1 MGAKSKTLQGL
12 CRVVCDEKGELTNGR
27 GSKRARESAGMTF
40 VVYELAVRCRVRPP
54 APCAVPAAPRRS
66 SRGTAVG
73 HGSPLV
79 PTTAPR
85 RLGGQL
91 HAASSSHFPP
101 WCNLSV
107 TTCARSLQDARPVR
121 CCARSILISAKPP
134 DEQKLWIGGITA
146 GLLVSTVLI
155 VTLLSAVE
163 SALPAGWFGTLGNLG
178 SVPLG
183 LVFAALGAAHFAKKE
198 TFLGI
203 VPPLGTW
210 GGLWQV
216 PAPGAEN
223 LGLSYAEY
231 HTYWSGAAELLG
243 GLLLAASGVGL
254 VPVAVQQFDAFL
266 MLLLTLAVTPAN
278 IYMATHDAQMEGGP
292 PPMAYPDAHI
302 FGRDQAALLAG
313 FWKLAF
319 H

>member
-1 MGAKSKTLQGL
+1 MARLLCLFLVYGGSVASFMLPAARTSLRGATSEVQPFRGATSPSQHARALSKTQDPFD
-12 CRVVCDEKGELTNGR
+12 VP
-27 GSKRARESAGMTF
+27 
-40 VVYELAVRCRVRPP
+40 RPDP
-54 APCAVPAAPRRS
+54 A
-66 SRGTAVG
+66 
-73 HGSPLV
+73 
-79 PTTAPR
+79 
-85 RLGGQL
+85 
-91 HAASSSHFPP
+91 
-101 WCNLSV
+101 
-107 TTCARSLQDARPVR
+107 
-121 CCARSILISAKPP
+121 ILISAKPP

-155 VTLLSAVE
+155 VTLLSALE

-216 PAPGAEN
+216 PAPGAEK

-302 FGRDQAALLAG
+302 FRGVIQAVLLAG

>member
-1 MGAKSKTLQGL
+1 MARLL
-12 CRVVCDEKGELTNGR
+12 CLLLLHGGSVASFMLPNRASLR
-27 GSKRARESAGMTF
+27 GVT
-40 VVYELAVRCRVRPP
+40 C
-54 APCAVPAAPRRS
+54 
-66 SRGTAVG
+66 
-73 HGSPLV
+73 PL
-79 PTTAPR
+79 
-85 RLGGQL
+85 L
-91 HAASSSHFPP
+91 
-101 WCNLSV
+101 
-107 TTCARSLQDARPVR
+107 PVR
-121 CCARSILISAKPP
+121 LSRMQADPFDVPRPEPAILISAKPP
-134 DEQKLWIGGITA
+134 DEQKLWIGGISG
-146 GLLVSTVLI
+146 GLLVSTALL
-155 VTLLSAVE
+155 VTLLSALE
-163 SALPAGWFGTLGNLG
+163 SALPTGWFGTLGNLN

-216 PAPGAEN
+216 PAPGAEK
-223 LGLSYAEY
+223 LGLSYEEY

-278 IYMATHDAQMEGGP
+278 IYMATHDAQMDGGP

-302 FGRDQAALLAG
+302 FRGVIQAVLLAD

>member
-1 MGAKSKTLQGL
+1 MLPAARTSLRGATSPSQHARALSKTQDPFN
-12 CRVVCDEKGELTNGR
+12 VP
-27 GSKRARESAGMTF
+27 
-40 VVYELAVRCRVRPP
+40 RPDP
-54 APCAVPAAPRRS
+54 A
-66 SRGTAVG
+66 
-73 HGSPLV
+73 
-79 PTTAPR
+79 
-85 RLGGQL
+85 
-91 HAASSSHFPP
+91 
-101 WCNLSV
+101 
-107 TTCARSLQDARPVR
+107 
-121 CCARSILISAKPP
+121 ILISARPP
-134 DEQKLWIGGITA
+134 DEQKLWIGGISA

-302 FGRDQAALLAG
+302 FRGVIQAVLLAD